1 MRILPEETQ
10 CMIIDM
16 QERLMPAMNGR
27 KACEDR
33 ALMLIRGLRVLDIP
47 MLITQQYTKGLG
59 GSIPEVYEAAG
70 TTDYYDKRTFSCTK
84 DEAILAA
91 LEEKRAAGRKN
102 VLVCGTEAH
111 VCVFQTCLDLKAL
124 GFQPVLVTD
133 AIASRKKTD
142 KKIALQRAVQEGIL
156 LTTAEAILFE
166 LNRRLPPPQI
176 PRDLGVGEIKRER
189 GTREAA
195 RSFHHKGSAGEEK
208 LSECRACT
216 GKKKRLR
223 IKCHSS
229 QMTL

>member
-70 TTDYYDKRTFSCTK
+70 TTDYFDKRTFSCTK

-142 KKIALQRAVQEGIL
+142 KKIALQRAVPEGIL

-166 LNRRLPPPQI
+166 LTVDSRH
-176 PRDLGVGEIKRER
+176 PRFREI
-189 GTREAA
+189 
-195 RSFHHKGSAGEEK
+195 SALVK
-208 LSECRACT
+208 
-216 GKKKRLR
+216 
-223 IKCHSS
+223 
-229 QMTL
+229 

>member
-33 ALMLIRGLRVLDIP
+33 ALMLIRGLRILDIP
-47 MLITQQYTKGLG
+47 MLITQQYTRGLG

-91 LEEKRAAGRKN
+91 LEEK
-102 VLVCGTEAH
+102 
-111 VCVFQTCLDLKAL
+111 
-124 GFQPVLVTD
+124 
-133 AIASRKKTD
+133 
-142 KKIALQRAVQEGIL
+142 
-156 LTTAEAILFE
+156 
-166 LNRRLPPPQI
+166 
-176 PRDLGVGEIKRER
+176 
-189 GTREAA
+189 
-195 RSFHHKGSAGEEK
+195 

-216 GKKKRLR
+216 GK
-223 IKCHSS
+223 INDCGSN
-229 QMTL
+229 